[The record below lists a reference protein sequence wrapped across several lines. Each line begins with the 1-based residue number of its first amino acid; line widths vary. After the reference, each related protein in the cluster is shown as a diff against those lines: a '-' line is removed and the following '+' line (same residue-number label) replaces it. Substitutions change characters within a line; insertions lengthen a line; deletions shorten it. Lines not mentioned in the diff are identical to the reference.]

1 MMVRGGQIPRQPSIL
16 YLGDCKSSS
25 TSRHRAEALRRLGC
39 SVSLIDPVSLIGPR
53 PRWLAFVDYRTGFRL
68 VQSQLL
74 RALKTDASIATL
86 TPDIIW
92 INGGE
97 RIGALALRWLQERFR
112 CPVVLYNND
121 DPTGWRDRACFATLR
136 SALPLYSLAVFCRAE
151 TALEALAL
159 GACRVMRVWMAY
171 DELQHRDQI
180 GDGDDC
186 LTSIV
191 SFVGTH
197 MPGEA
202 RDQFLVALA
211 ESGIPVSIAG
221 GHWRKS
227 RLYHRFKHYHVGWA
241 ITGQHYALALRQSAI
256 SLGLLS
262 HLNRDLVTQ
271 RSFETASCLGL
282 LCAEKTSEHQ
292 LLYEDGQEAVFWDSV
307 AECIDKCNDLLADRH
322 KNHAIRI
329 AGFLQVLRAGCGN
342 EDICHQIL
350 RSI

>member
-1 MMVRGGQIPRQPSIL
+1 MMLRGGQMPKQPSIL
-16 YLGDCKSSS
+16 YLGDCNNSS
-25 TSRHRAEALRRLGC
+25 TSRQRAEALRRLGC
-39 SVSLIDPVSLIGPR
+39 TVSLIDPVSLIGPR
-53 PRWLAFVDYRTGFRL
+53 THWLAFVDYRTGFRL

-86 TPDIIW
+86 TPDLIW

-151 TALEALAL
+151 TTLEALAL
-159 GACRVMRVWMAY
+159 GARRVMRVWMSY
-171 DELQHRDQI
+171 DELHHTGQ
-180 GDGDDC
+180 C
-186 LTSIV
+186 SITDSLLKMTV
-191 SFVGTH
+191 SFIGTH
-197 MPGEA
+197 IPGEA
-202 RDQFLVALA
+202 RDQFLMTLA
-211 ESGIPVSIAG
+211 ESSLPLRVIGGRWARSGQYHGLKRYHAGPLVS
-221 GHWRKS
+221 
-227 RLYHRFKHYHVGWA
+227 
-241 ITGQHYALALRQSAI
+241 GQHYAQALQQSTI

-271 RSFETASCLGL
+271 RSFETTSCCGL

-292 LLYEDGQEAVFWDSV
+292 LLYEDGREAVFWETVD
-307 AECIDKCNDLLADRH
+307 ECIDACRELLVDSQKNIEIRNDGQLRVLL
-322 KNHAIRI
+322 
-329 AGFLQVLRAGCGN
+329 GGYGN
-342 EDICHQIL
+342 EDVCRQIL